1 MKTVLVLGSTGSIG
15 KSTLEVLD
23 LHKEN
28 FKCIGLSA
36 NKNFQALHEQANK
49 YSVKNIC
56 IQEGSTSE
64 TDIEKNS
71 DIKIYRGS
79 DGQSEMI
86 RDMNADIVV
95 VGISGAIGLEATHEA
110 IKTGKRVLI
119 ANKEP
124 LVMCGE
130 FLLNEAK
137 KYQSEII
144 PLDSEHSAIFQCLQG
159 SSNDDVNKIIL
170 CCSGGPF
177 WDKKIES
184 FEKITVQDALNHPI
198 WKMGEKISIDS
209 STLMN
214 KSLEIIEASVL
225 FEVDANKID
234 VVIHPQHI
242 VHSMVEFKDGSI
254 LSNLS
259 VPDMK
264 ASISYGL
271 GFPKR
276 LESGIKRL
284 SFSDLSLN
292 FFEPDHKKF
301 PTLDYA
307 KKALSLGGNLP
318 LILNSFNEVAVDL
331 FLQEKINYLDI
342 FQLISHAFDA
352 KDNLDINIKFDT
364 VDEILHFEALSKKQ
378 AKVYAERYTFKS

>member
-56 IQEGSTSE
+56 IQEGSPSE
-64 TDIEKNS
+64 THIEKDS

-110 IKTGKRVLI
+110 IKNGKRVLI

-184 FEKITVQDALNHPI
+184 FKKITVQDALNHPV

-225 FEVDANKID
+225 FGVDANKID

-259 VPDMK
+259 APDMK

-276 LESGIKRL
+276 LESGIERL

-352 KDNLDINIKFDT
+352 KDNLDMNKKFDT

-378 AKVYAERYTFKS
+378 AKVYAERYTF

>member
-15 KSTLEVLD
+15 KSTLEVLN
-23 LHKEN
+23 LHKDN

-36 NKNFQALHEQANK
+36 NKNFQALHKQANK
-49 YSVKNIC
+49 YSVNNIC

-79 DGQSEMI
+79 SGQSEMI

-95 VGISGAIGLEATHEA
+95 VGIAGAIGLEATHEA

-130 FLLNEAK
+130 FLLSEAK

-159 SSNDDVNKIIL
+159 SSKDDVNKIIL

-225 FEVDANKID
+225 FGVDANKID
-234 VVIHPQHI
+234 VLIHPQHI

-259 VPDMK
+259 APDMK

-276 LESGIKRL
+276 LESGIERL

-331 FLQEKINYLDI
+331 FLQEKINYSNI
-342 FQLISHAFDA
+342 FKLISHAFDA
-352 KDNLDINIKFDT
+352 KDNLDINIKFDN
-364 VDEILHFEALSKKQ
+364 VDEILHLEALSKKQ
-378 AKVYAERYTFKS
+378 AKVYAERYTF

>member
-23 LHKEN
+23 LHKDN

-36 NKNFQALHEQANK
+36 NKNFQALHAQANK

-56 IQEGSTSE
+56 IQEGGPSGFN
-64 TDIEKNS
+64 IEENS

-86 RDMNADIVV
+86 RDINADIVI

-130 FLLNEAK
+130 FLLDEAK

-159 SSNDDVNKIIL
+159 SSKDDVNKIIL

-177 WDKKIES
+177 WDKKIET
-184 FEKITVQDALNHPI
+184 FEKITVKEALDHPI

-225 FEVDANKID
+225 FGVDSNKID

-254 LSNLS
+254 ISNLS
-259 VPDMK
+259 APDMK

-276 LESGIKRL
+276 IESGIEKL

-292 FFEPDHKKF
+292 FFEPDRKKF

-307 KKALSLGGNLP
+307 KKALSLGGNFP

-331 FLQEKINYLDI
+331 FLQEKINYLNI

-352 KDNLDINIKFDT
+352 IDNIDTNVKFDT
-364 VDEILHFEALSKKQ
+364 VDDIFHLQALSKKQ
-378 AKVYAERYTFKS
+378 AKVFAERYTF

>member
-36 NKNFQALHEQANK
+36 NKNFQSLHEQAKK
-49 YSVKNIC
+49 YSVENIC
-56 IQEGSTSE
+56 IQEDSLLE
-64 TDIEKNS
+64 ANIDKNS

-79 DGQSEMI
+79 DGQSKMI
-86 RDMNADIVV
+86 REMNADIVV

-137 KYQSEII
+137 KHQSEII

-159 SSNDDVNKIIL
+159 SSKDDVNKIIL

-184 FEKITVQDALNHPI
+184 FEKITVKDALNHPI
-198 WKMGEKISIDS
+198 WKMGKKISIDS

-225 FEVDANKID
+225 FGLDSNKID

-242 VHSMVEFKDGSI
+242 IHSMVEFKDGSI

-259 VPDMK
+259 APDMK

-276 LESGIKRL
+276 LESGIERL
-284 SFSDLSLN
+284 SFSDLFLN

-364 VDEILHFEALSKKQ
+364 VDEILHLEALSKKQ
-378 AKVYAERYTFKS
+378 AKVYAERYTF

>member
-56 IQEGSTSE
+56 IQEGSPSE
-64 TDIEKNS
+64 THIEKNS

-86 RDMNADIVV
+86 RDMDADIVV

-159 SSNDDVNKIIL
+159 SSKDDVNKIIL

-177 WDKKIES
+177 WDKKIEA

-225 FEVDANKID
+225 FGVDANKID
-234 VVIHPQHI
+234 VVIHPQHV

-259 VPDMK
+259 TPDMK

-276 LESGIKRL
+276 LESGIERL

-378 AKVYAERYTFKS
+378 AKVYAERYTF

>member
-1 MKTVLVLGSTGSIG
+1 MKTVLILGSTGSIG

-36 NKNFQALHEQANK
+36 NKNFQALHEQANQ

-56 IQEGSTSE
+56 IQECSPLK

-86 RDMNADIVV
+86 RDLNADIVV
-95 VGISGAIGLEATHEA
+95 IGISGAIGLEATHEA

-159 SSNDDVNKIIL
+159 SSKDDVNKIIL

-225 FEVDANKID
+225 FGVDANKID

-259 VPDMK
+259 APDMK

-276 LESGIKRL
+276 LESGIERL
-284 SFSDLSLN
+284 SFSDLFLN

-352 KDNLDINIKFDT
+352 KDNLDINKKFDT
-364 VDEILHFEALSKKQ
+364 VDEILHLEALSKKQ
-378 AKVYAERYTFKS
+378 AKVYAERYTF

>member
-36 NKNFQALHEQANK
+36 NKNFQALYEQASK

-56 IQEGSTSE
+56 IQEDSFLE
-64 TDIEKNS
+64 TDLEKNS
-71 DIKIYRGS
+71 NIKIYKGS
-79 DGQSEMI
+79 DGQNEMI
-86 RDMNADIVV
+86 REINADIVII
-95 VGISGAIGLEATHEA
+95 GISGAIGLKATHEA

-124 LVMCGE
+124 LVMCGD

-159 SSNDDVNKIIL
+159 SSKDDVNKIIL

-177 WDKKIES
+177 WEKKVES

-198 WKMGEKISIDS
+198 WKMGKKISIDS

-225 FEVDANKID
+225 FGVDSSKID
-234 VVIHPQHI
+234 VVIHPQHV
-242 VHSMVEFKDGSI
+242 VHSMVEFKDGSVI
-254 LSNLS
+254 SNLS
-259 VPDMK
+259 TPDMK

-276 LESGIKRL
+276 LESGVEKL

-292 FFEPDHKKF
+292 FFEPDRKKF
-301 PTLDYA
+301 PTLDFA
-307 KKALSLGGNLP
+307 KEALRLGGNFP

-342 FQLISHAFDA
+342 FQLISHAFDTR
-352 KDNLDINIKFDT
+352 DNIDINAKFDT
-364 VDEILHFEALSKKQ
+364 VDEILHLEVLSKKQ
-378 AKVYAERYTFKS
+378 AKVFAERYTF

>member
-23 LHKEN
+23 LHKDN

-56 IQEGSTSE
+56 IQEGSLSE
-64 TDIEKNS
+64 THIEKNS

-110 IKTGKRVLI
+110 IKNGKRVLI

-159 SSNDDVNKIIL
+159 SSKDDVNKIIL

-225 FEVDANKID
+225 FGVDASKID

-259 VPDMK
+259 APDMK

-271 GFPKR
+271 GFPSR
-276 LESGIKRL
+276 LESGIERL

-307 KKALSLGGNLP
+307 KKALSLGGSFP

-364 VDEILHFEALSKKQ
+364 VDEILHLEALSKKQ
-378 AKVYAERYTFKS
+378 AKVYAEIYTF

>member
-86 RDMNADIVV
+86 RDMDADIVV

-159 SSNDDVNKIIL
+159 SSKDDVNKIIL

-225 FEVDANKID
+225 FGVDANKID

-259 VPDMK
+259 APDMK

-271 GFPKR
+271 GSHKR
-276 LESGIKRL
+276 LESGIERL

-364 VDEILHFEALSKKQ
+364 VDEILHLEALSKKQ
-378 AKVYAERYTFKS
+378 AKVYAERYTF

>member
-36 NKNFQALHEQANK
+36 NKNFQALYEQASN

-56 IQEGSTSE
+56 IQEDSSSE
-64 TDIEKNS
+64 TDLEKNS
-71 DIKIYRGS
+71 NIKIYKGS
-79 DGQSEMI
+79 DGQNEMI
-86 RDMNADIVV
+86 REINADIVII
-95 VGISGAIGLEATHEA
+95 GISGAIGLKATHEA

-124 LVMCGE
+124 LVMCGD

-159 SSNDDVNKIIL
+159 SSKDDVNKIIL

-177 WDKKIES
+177 WEKKVES

-198 WKMGEKISIDS
+198 WKMGKKISIDS

-225 FEVDANKID
+225 FGVDSSKID
-234 VVIHPQHI
+234 VVIHPQHV
-242 VHSMVEFKDGSI
+242 VHSMVEFKDGSVI
-254 LSNLS
+254 SNLS
-259 VPDMK
+259 TPDMK

-271 GFPKR
+271 GFPRR
-276 LESGIKRL
+276 LESGVEKL

-292 FFEPDHKKF
+292 FFEPDRKKF

-307 KKALSLGGNLP
+307 KEALHLGGNSP

-331 FLQEKINYLDI
+331 FLQEKINFLDI
-342 FQLISHAFDA
+342 FKLISNAFDA
-352 KDNLDINIKFDT
+352 KDNIDINAKFDT
-364 VDEILHFEALSKKQ
+364 VDEILHLEALSKKQ
-378 AKVYAERYTFKS
+378 AKVFAERYTF

>member
-56 IQEGSTSE
+56 IQEGSTLE
-64 TDIEKNS
+64 TGIEKNS

-79 DGQSEMI
+79 DGQREMI
-86 RDMNADIVV
+86 RDINADIVV

-130 FLLNEAK
+130 YLLNEAK

-159 SSNDDVNKIIL
+159 SSKDDVNKIIL

-225 FEVDANKID
+225 FGVDANKID

-259 VPDMK
+259 APDMK

-276 LESGIKRL
+276 LESGIEKL

-331 FLQEKINYLDI
+331 FLQEKINYSNI
-342 FQLISHAFDA
+342 FKLISHAFDA
-352 KDNLDINIKFDT
+352 KDNLDINIKFDS
-364 VDEILHFEALSKKQ
+364 VDEILHLEALSKKQ
-378 AKVYAERYTFKS
+378 AKVYAERYTF

>member
-1 MKTVLVLGSTGSIG
+1 MH
-15 KSTLEVLD
+15 D
-23 LHKEN
+23 
-28 FKCIGLSA
+28 
-36 NKNFQALHEQANK
+36 QANK

-86 RDMNADIVV
+86 RDMAADIVV

-144 PLDSEHSAIFQCLQG
+144 PL
-159 SSNDDVNKIIL
+159 
-170 CCSGGPF
+170 
-177 WDKKIES
+177 
-184 FEKITVQDALNHPI
+184 

-225 FEVDANKID
+225 FGVDANKID

-259 VPDMK
+259 APDMK

-271 GFPKR
+271 GFHKR
-276 LESGIKRL
+276 LESGIERL

-292 FFEPDHKKF
+292 FFEPAHKKF

-342 FQLISHAFDA
+342 FQ
-352 KDNLDINIKFDT
+352 
-364 VDEILHFEALSKKQ
+364 
-378 AKVYAERYTFKS
+378 

>member
-36 NKNFQALHEQANK
+36 NKNFQALYKQASK

-56 IQEGSTSE
+56 IQEDSSSE
-64 TDIEKNS
+64 TDLEKNS
-71 DIKIYRGS
+71 NIKIYKGS
-79 DGQSEMI
+79 DGQNEMI
-86 RDMNADIVV
+86 REINADIVII
-95 VGISGAIGLEATHEA
+95 GISGAIGLKATHEA

-124 LVMCGE
+124 LVMCGD

-159 SSNDDVNKIIL
+159 SSKDDVNKIIL

-177 WDKKIES
+177 WEKKVES

-225 FEVDANKID
+225 FGVDSSKID
-234 VVIHPQHI
+234 VVIHPQHV
-242 VHSMVEFKDGSI
+242 VHSMVEFKDGSVI
-254 LSNLS
+254 SNLS
-259 VPDMK
+259 TPDMK

-271 GFPKR
+271 GFPRR
-276 LESGIKRL
+276 LESGVEKL

-292 FFEPDHKKF
+292 FFEPDRKKF
-301 PTLDYA
+301 PTLNFA
-307 KKALSLGGNLP
+307 KEALLLGGNFP

-352 KDNLDINIKFDT
+352 RDNIDINAKFDT
-364 VDEILHFEALSKKQ
+364 VDEILHLEVLSKKQ
-378 AKVYAERYTFKS
+378 AKVFAERYTF

>member
-15 KSTLEVLD
+15 KSSLEVLD

-56 IQEGSTSE
+56 IQEGSTLE
-64 TDIEKNS
+64 TGIEKNS

-79 DGQSEMI
+79 DGQREMI
-86 RDMNADIVV
+86 RDINADIVV

-130 FLLNEAK
+130 YLLNEAK

-159 SSNDDVNKIIL
+159 SSKDDVNKIIL

-225 FEVDANKID
+225 FGVDANKID

-259 VPDMK
+259 APDMK

-276 LESGIKRL
+276 LESGIEKL

-331 FLQEKINYLDI
+331 FLQEKINYSNI
-342 FQLISHAFDA
+342 FKLISHAFDA
-352 KDNLDINIKFDT
+352 KDNLDINIKFDS
-364 VDEILHFEALSKKQ
+364 VDEILHLEALSKKQ
-378 AKVYAERYTFKS
+378 AKVYAERYTF

>member
-28 FKCIGLSA
+28 FMCIGLSA

-71 DIKIYRGS
+71 DIKIFRGS

-159 SSNDDVNKIIL
+159 SSKDDVNKIIL

-225 FEVDANKID
+225 FGVDANKID

-259 VPDMK
+259 APDMK

-276 LESGIKRL
+276 LESGIERL

-364 VDEILHFEALSKKQ
+364 VDEILHLEALSKKQ
-378 AKVYAERYTFKS
+378 AKVYAERYTF

>member
-23 LHKEN
+23 LHKDN

-36 NKNFQALHEQANK
+36 NKNFQALHAQANK

-56 IQEGSTSE
+56 IQEGGPSGSN
-64 TDIEKNS
+64 IEGNS

-86 RDMNADIVV
+86 RNINADIVI

-130 FLLNEAK
+130 FLLDEAK

-159 SSNDDVNKIIL
+159 SSKDDVNKIIL

-184 FEKITVQDALNHPI
+184 FEKITVKEALDHPI

-225 FEVDANKID
+225 FGVDSNKID

-254 LSNLS
+254 ISNLS
-259 VPDMK
+259 APDMK

-276 LESGIKRL
+276 IESGIEKL

-292 FFEPDHKKF
+292 FFEPDRKKF

-307 KKALSLGGNLP
+307 KKALSLGGNFP

-331 FLQEKINYLDI
+331 FLQEKINYLNI

-352 KDNLDINIKFDT
+352 IDYIDTNLKFDT
-364 VDEILHFEALSKKQ
+364 VDDIFHLEALSKKQ
-378 AKVYAERYTFKS
+378 AKVFAERYTF

>member
-1 MKTVLVLGSTGSIG
+1 MKTVLILGSTGSIG

-36 NKNFQALHEQANK
+36 NKNFQALHEQANQ

-56 IQEGSTSE
+56 IQECSPLE

-86 RDMNADIVV
+86 RDLNADIVV
-95 VGISGAIGLEATHEA
+95 IGISGAIGLEATHEA

-159 SSNDDVNKIIL
+159 SSKDDVNKIIL

-225 FEVDANKID
+225 FGVDANKID

-259 VPDMK
+259 APDMK

-276 LESGIKRL
+276 LESGIERL
-284 SFSDLSLN
+284 SFSDLFLN

-352 KDNLDINIKFDT
+352 KDNLDINKKFDT
-364 VDEILHFEALSKKQ
+364 VDEILHLEALSKKQ
-378 AKVYAERYTFKS
+378 AKVYAERYTF

>member
-15 KSTLEVLD
+15 KSTLAVLD
-23 LHKEN
+23 LHIEN

-36 NKNFQALHEQANK
+36 NKNLQALHEQANK

-56 IQEGSTSE
+56 IQEGSISE

-86 RDMNADIVV
+86 RDMDADIVV

-159 SSNDDVNKIIL
+159 SSKDDVNKIIL

-214 KSLEIIEASVL
+214 KSLETIEASVL
-225 FEVDANKID
+225 FGVDANKID

-259 VPDMK
+259 APDMK

-276 LESGIKRL
+276 LESGIERL

-352 KDNLDINIKFDT
+352 KDNLDINKKFET
-364 VDEILHFEALSKKQ
+364 VDEILHLESLSKKQ
-378 AKVYAERYTFKS
+378 AKVYAERYTF

>member
-15 KSTLEVLD
+15 KSTLAVLD
-23 LHKEN
+23 LHIEN

-36 NKNFQALHEQANK
+36 NKNLQALHEQANK

-56 IQEGSTSE
+56 IQEGSISE

-86 RDMNADIVV
+86 RDMDADIVV

-159 SSNDDVNKIIL
+159 SSKDDVNKIIL

-184 FEKITVQDALNHPI
+184 FENITVQDALNHPI

-225 FEVDANKID
+225 FGVDANKID

-259 VPDMK
+259 APDMK

-276 LESGIKRL
+276 LESGIERL

-352 KDNLDINIKFDT
+352 KDNLDINKKFET
-364 VDEILHFEALSKKQ
+364 VDEILHLESLSKKQ
-378 AKVYAERYTFKS
+378 AKVYAERYTF

>member
-36 NKNFQALHEQANK
+36 NKNFQSLHEQAKK
-49 YSVKNIC
+49 YSVENIC
-56 IQEGSTSE
+56 IQEDSLLE
-64 TDIEKNS
+64 ANIDKNS

-79 DGQSEMI
+79 DGQSKMI
-86 RDMNADIVV
+86 REMNADIVV

-137 KYQSEII
+137 KHQSEII

-159 SSNDDVNKIIL
+159 SSKDDVNKIIL

-184 FEKITVQDALNHPI
+184 FEKITVKDALNHPI
-198 WKMGEKISIDS
+198 WKMGKKISIDS

-225 FEVDANKID
+225 FGVDANKID

-259 VPDMK
+259 APDMK

-271 GFPKR
+271 GFPNR
-276 LESGIKRL
+276 LESGIEKL

-301 PTLDYA
+301 PTLDFA

-352 KDNLDINIKFDT
+352 KENLDTNIKFDT

-378 AKVYAERYTFKS
+378 AKVYAEIYTF

>member
-36 NKNFQALHEQANK
+36 NKNFQSLHEQAKK
-49 YSVKNIC
+49 YSVENIC
-56 IQEGSTSE
+56 IQEDSLLE
-64 TDIEKNS
+64 ANIDKNS

-79 DGQSEMI
+79 DGQSKMI
-86 RDMNADIVV
+86 REMNADIVV

-137 KYQSEII
+137 KHQSEII

-159 SSNDDVNKIIL
+159 SSKDDVNKIIL

-184 FEKITVQDALNHPI
+184 FEKITVKDALNHPI
-198 WKMGEKISIDS
+198 WKMGKKISIDS

-225 FEVDANKID
+225 FGLDSNKID

-242 VHSMVEFKDGSI
+242 IHSMVEFKDGSI

-259 VPDMK
+259 APDMK

-271 GFPKR
+271 GFPNR
-276 LESGIKRL
+276 LESGIEKL

-301 PTLDYA
+301 PTLDFA

-352 KDNLDINIKFDT
+352 KENLDTNIKFDT

-378 AKVYAERYTFKS
+378 AKVYAEIYTF

>member
-23 LHKEN
+23 LHKDN

-36 NKNFQALHEQANK
+36 NKNFQALNEQANK

-56 IQEGSTSE
+56 IQEGGPSGINTE
-64 TDIEKNS
+64 ENS
-71 DIKIYRGS
+71 DIKIYSGS
-79 DGQSEMI
+79 DGQSKMI
-86 RDMNADIVV
+86 KDINADIVI

-124 LVMCGE
+124 LVMAGE

-159 SSNDDVNKIIL
+159 SSKDDVNKIIL

-184 FEKITVQDALNHPI
+184 FEKITVKEALDHPI

-225 FEVDANKID
+225 FGVDSNKID

-254 LSNLS
+254 ISNLS
-259 VPDMK
+259 APDMK

-276 LESGIKRL
+276 IESGIEKL

-292 FFEPDHKKF
+292 FFEPDRKKF

-307 KKALSLGGNLP
+307 KKALSLGGNFP

-331 FLQEKINYLDI
+331 FLQEKINYLNI

-352 KDNLDINIKFDT
+352 IDNIDTNVKFDS
-364 VDEILHFEALSKKQ
+364 VDDIFHLEALSKKQ
-378 AKVYAERYTFKS
+378 AKVFAERYTF

>member
-36 NKNFQALHEQANK
+36 NKNFQALYEQANK

-56 IQEGSTSE
+56 IQEDSSSE
-64 TDIEKNS
+64 TDLEKNS
-71 DIKIYRGS
+71 NIKIYKGS
-79 DGQSEMI
+79 DGQNEMI
-86 RDMNADIVV
+86 REINADIVII
-95 VGISGAIGLEATHEA
+95 GISGAIGLKATHEA

-124 LVMCGE
+124 LVMCGD

-159 SSNDDVNKIIL
+159 SSKDDVNKIIL

-177 WDKKIES
+177 WEKKVES

-198 WKMGEKISIDS
+198 WKMGKKISIDS

-225 FEVDANKID
+225 FGVDSSKID
-234 VVIHPQHI
+234 VVIHPQHV
-242 VHSMVEFKDGSI
+242 VHSMVEFKDGSVI
-254 LSNLS
+254 SNLS
-259 VPDMK
+259 TPDMK

-276 LESGIKRL
+276 LESGVEKL

-292 FFEPDHKKF
+292 FFEPDRKKF
-301 PTLDYA
+301 PTLDFA
-307 KKALSLGGNLP
+307 KEALHLGGNFP

-331 FLQEKINYLDI
+331 FLKEKINYLGI
-342 FQLISHAFDA
+342 FKLISHAFDA
-352 KDNLDINIKFDT
+352 KDNVDINAKFDT
-364 VDEILHFEALSKKQ
+364 VDEILHLEALSKKQ
-378 AKVYAERYTFKS
+378 AKVFAERYTF

>member
-86 RDMNADIVV
+86 RDMDADIVV

-159 SSNDDVNKIIL
+159 SSKDDVNKIIL

-184 FEKITVQDALNHPI
+184 FEKITVKEALDHPI

-225 FEVDANKID
+225 FGVDSNKID

-254 LSNLS
+254 ISNLS
-259 VPDMK
+259 APDMK

-276 LESGIKRL
+276 IESGIEKL

-292 FFEPDHKKF
+292 FFEPDRKKF

-307 KKALSLGGNLP
+307 KKALSLGGNFP

-331 FLQEKINYLDI
+331 FLQEKINYLNI

-352 KDNLDINIKFDT
+352 IDNIDTNVKFDT
-364 VDEILHFEALSKKQ
+364 VDDIFHLQALSKKQ
-378 AKVYAERYTFKS
+378 AKVFAERYTF

>member
-56 IQEGSTSE
+56 IQESSPSE
-64 TDIEKNS
+64 TDIKKKS

-79 DGQSEMI
+79 DGQSVMI
-86 RDMNADIVV
+86 RDMDADIVV

-159 SSNDDVNKIIL
+159 SSKDDVNKIIL

-225 FEVDANKID
+225 FGVDANKID

-259 VPDMK
+259 APDMK

-276 LESGIKRL
+276 LESGIERL

-364 VDEILHFEALSKKQ
+364 VDEILHLEALSKKQ
-378 AKVYAERYTFKS
+378 AKVYAERYTF

>member
-1 MKTVLVLGSTGSIG
+1 MSSLIPLPKKLFSLIPPPIVSPLVPKPADNEISPVGLSSTSISIIL
-15 KSTLEVLD
+15 KFLEVPSLIFD
-23 LHKEN
+23 LTFLNIPKQKLENVKIKE
-28 FKCIGLSA
+28 
-36 NKNFQALHEQANK
+36 
-49 YSVKNIC
+49 
-56 IQEGSTSE
+56 
-64 TDIEKNS
+64 
-71 DIKIYRGS
+71 
-79 DGQSEMI
+79 
-86 RDMNADIVV
+86 
-95 VGISGAIGLEATHEA
+95 
-110 IKTGKRVLI
+110 
-119 ANKEP
+119 
-124 LVMCGE
+124 
-130 FLLNEAK
+130 
-137 KYQSEII
+137 
-144 PLDSEHSAIFQCLQG
+144 
-159 SSNDDVNKIIL
+159 
-170 CCSGGPF
+170 
-177 WDKKIES
+177 
-184 FEKITVQDALNHPI
+184 ALNHPN

-225 FEVDANKID
+225 FGVDANKID

-259 VPDMK
+259 APDMK

-276 LESGIKRL
+276 LESGIERL

-364 VDEILHFEALSKKQ
+364 VDEILHLEALSKKQ
-378 AKVYAERYTFKS
+378 AKVYAERYTF

>member
-36 NKNFQALHEQANK
+36 NKNFQALYEQASN

-56 IQEGSTSE
+56 IQEDSSSE
-64 TDIEKNS
+64 TDLEKNS
-71 DIKIYRGS
+71 NIKIYKGS
-79 DGQSEMI
+79 DGQNEMI
-86 RDMNADIVV
+86 REINADIVII
-95 VGISGAIGLEATHEA
+95 GISGAIGLKATHEA

-124 LVMCGE
+124 LVMCGD

-159 SSNDDVNKIIL
+159 SSKDDVNKIIL

-177 WDKKIES
+177 WEKKVES

-198 WKMGEKISIDS
+198 WKMGKKISIDS

-225 FEVDANKID
+225 FGVDSSKID
-234 VVIHPQHI
+234 VVIHPQHV
-242 VHSMVEFKDGSI
+242 VHSMVEFKDGSVI
-254 LSNLS
+254 SNLS
-259 VPDMK
+259 TPDMK

-271 GFPKR
+271 GFPRR
-276 LESGIKRL
+276 LESGVEKL

-292 FFEPDHKKF
+292 FFEPDRKKF

-307 KKALSLGGNLP
+307 KEALHLGGNSP

-331 FLQEKINYLDI
+331 FLQEKINFLDI
-342 FQLISHAFDA
+342 FKLISNAFDA
-352 KDNLDINIKFDT
+352 RDNIDINAKFDT
-364 VDEILHFEALSKKQ
+364 VDEILHLDALSKKQ
-378 AKVYAERYTFKS
+378 AKVFAERYTF

>member
-1 MKTVLVLGSTGSIG
+1 
-15 KSTLEVLD
+15 
-23 LHKEN
+23 
-28 FKCIGLSA
+28 
-36 NKNFQALHEQANK
+36 
-49 YSVKNIC
+49 
-56 IQEGSTSE
+56 
-64 TDIEKNS
+64 
-71 DIKIYRGS
+71 
-79 DGQSEMI
+79 
-86 RDMNADIVV
+86 
-95 VGISGAIGLEATHEA
+95 
-110 IKTGKRVLI
+110 
-119 ANKEP
+119 
-124 LVMCGE
+124 MCGE

-177 WDKKIES
+177 WDKKIEF

-225 FEVDANKID
+225 FGVDANKID

-259 VPDMK
+259 APDMK

-276 LESGIKRL
+276 LESGIERL

-331 FLQEKINYLDI
+331 FLQEKINYSNI
-342 FQLISHAFDA
+342 FKLISHAFDA
-352 KDNLDINIKFDT
+352 KDNLDINIKFDS
-364 VDEILHFEALSKKQ
+364 VDEILHLEALSKKQ
-378 AKVYAERYTFKS
+378 AKVYAERYTL

>member
-56 IQEGSTSE
+56 IQEGSPSE
-64 TDIEKNS
+64 TNIEKNS

-177 WDKKIES
+177 WDKKIEF

-225 FEVDANKID
+225 FGVDASKID

-259 VPDMK
+259 APDMK

-276 LESGIKRL
+276 LESGIERL

-331 FLQEKINYLDI
+331 FLQEKINYSNI
-342 FQLISHAFDA
+342 FKLISHAFDA
-352 KDNLDINIKFDT
+352 KDNLDINIKFDS
-364 VDEILHFEALSKKQ
+364 VDEILHLEALSKKQ
-378 AKVYAERYTFKS
+378 AKVYAERYTF

>member
-86 RDMNADIVV
+86 RDMDADIVV

-159 SSNDDVNKIIL
+159 SSKDDVNKIIL

-225 FEVDANKID
+225 FGVDANKID

-259 VPDMK
+259 APDMK
-264 ASISYGL
+264 ASISHGL

-276 LESGIKRL
+276 LESGIERL

-307 KKALSLGGNLP
+307 KKALSLGGT
-318 LILNSFNEVAVDL
+318 
-331 FLQEKINYLDI
+331 FL
-342 FQLISHAFDA
+342 
-352 KDNLDINIKFDT
+352 
-364 VDEILHFEALSKKQ
+364 
-378 AKVYAERYTFKS
+378 